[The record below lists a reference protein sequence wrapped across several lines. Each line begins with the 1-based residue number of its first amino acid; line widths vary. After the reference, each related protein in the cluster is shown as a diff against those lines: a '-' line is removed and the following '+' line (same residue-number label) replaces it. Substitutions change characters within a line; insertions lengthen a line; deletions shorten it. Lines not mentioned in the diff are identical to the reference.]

1 MEDPEDETLDALD
14 EYFDSQADDVTL
26 DAPESQNSNSADG
39 GVRHH
44 LQVCP
49 KTA

>member
-1 MEDPEDETLDALD
+1 MEDPEDETLDVLD

-39 GVRHH
+39 V
-44 LQVCP
+44 VEESETSSP
-49 KTA
+49 SMS